1 MKPKFK
7 NEVAWEQAQLLM
19 QPTFIRVVDN
29 IRKELEESLWIG
41 TYREVEIP
49 YPSYHLCLSYQDKS
63 LEIDIW
69 QICFRVCFVDYP
81 VTFID
86 DIAEKLTAS
95 QEVDIDTSLIYEN
108 GEIDWEKLDD
118 KTHKVISNVFASL

>member
-19 QPTFIRVVDN
+19 QPAFIRVVDN
-29 IRKELEESLWIG
+29 IRKELEKSPWSG
-41 TYREVEIP
+41 TYQEVEIP

-69 QICFRVCFVDYP
+69 QICFQVCFVDYT

-86 DIAEKLTAS
+86 DKSEKLTPS
-95 QEVDIDTSLIYEN
+95 QEVDIDTSLIHEN
-108 GEIDWEKLDD
+108 GEIDWEKLDE
-118 KTHKVISNVFASL
+118 KSYQVISSVFASL